1 MQLITPAIVVTAAC
15 WVLKCSQ
22 VCQYLALWPGSFKN
36 KSDRKCGSFL
46 VNGTAL
52 ILSCMGKIRQQMTSN

>member
-1 MQLITPAIVVTAAC
+1 MQLITPAIVVTAVC

-46 VNGTAL
+46 VNVTAL
-52 ILSCMGKIRQQMTSN
+52 SYMGKIRQKMTNQ